1 MLVIQ
6 GTSTTIKVTSNVN
19 MLETKLQDSIK
30 SVEGPDLRKYSS
42 MPLEYQKV
50 TYISHDKIA
59 TNVELRSPKQPVTC
73 KSVFDGRKVDL
84 E

>member
-1 MLVIQ
+1 
-6 GTSTTIKVTSNVN
+6 